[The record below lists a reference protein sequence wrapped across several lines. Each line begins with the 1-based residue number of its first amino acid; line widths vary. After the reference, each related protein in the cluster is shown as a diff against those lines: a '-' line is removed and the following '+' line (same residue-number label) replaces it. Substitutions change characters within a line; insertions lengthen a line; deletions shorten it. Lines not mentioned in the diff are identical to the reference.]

1 MSSTSA
7 PAAATTSG
15 QGSASRLA
23 SPHSTSTNRSSLSP
37 SKRQSTSQA
46 TSMAISPS
54 SGADTE
60 DDFDE
65 ADGEDEEEGEEV
77 DHGGNAGDQLRNETS
92 VKSGYLYKRGEKR
105 KNWKKRWFVLRS
117 SKLCYY
123 KNEKEYQ
130 LLRFIDIEDVHT
142 IASIELKRIEHSF
155 GIVTSTR
162 QYYVRASSK
171 AEKESWI
178 KALNEV
184 KEQIRQRSTL
194 TQELSTEDL
203 DDAAPTPTRAS
214 SRRGAGAGGSLSA
227 SSAPSAASSSSVSTA
242 TAKPITVTIPG
253 QGQYHAPAQP
263 RAIPRAAGG
272 DSFSPLTST
281 SLSNSNSEPEA
292 EMASLRLDASG
303 GAEQFGLSYASQSSA
318 GPSLGSSPQS
328 RGLGM
333 RRSPSP
339 SGDASQGA
347 EGSLGR
353 KSGQKL
359 GDAPNEKDAS
369 ALRQSMEQTT
379 GWTFGGTSDG
389 GNVPGGGTTGAALSS
404 SEEDEDPEDWDE
416 EERADQAMPL
426 PGTSLSPPNAPHGT
440 NASTSSNTT
449 PPASSMPKQPQRS
462 ATADF
467 LKDPNKVIHQGY
479 LMKQSSRRKVWRK
492 RWFVLTSSKLMY
504 ARSHMDAKSHR
515 QIPLSSILDAIEY
528 TSKKQ
533 PILTIPPG
541 PQSPGPHSPSAI
553 SFQLGHGNQDAPE
566 RREASG
572 GAPVGGG
579 SGFSA
584 SSERS
589 THGPAKAAAAPGA
602 TQAGGAIANPSGA
615 PADTATSAT
624 SATHG
629 GGTAPERTASSVVAT
644 AAGMASNMS
653 ANLTGGVG
661 STGSQKRKKEN
672 CFKIITP
679 KRTFVVGAPTEEE
692 EIKWLSALQAL
703 LTRSREAQNPSS
715 VKATSSTSASIS
727 KSQGDK
733 LAGSVANDGDRR

>member
-1 MSSTSA
+1 
-7 PAAATTSG
+7 
-15 QGSASRLA
+15 
-23 SPHSTSTNRSSLSP
+23 
-37 SKRQSTSQA
+37 
-46 TSMAISPS
+46 MAISPS

-194 TQELSTEDL
+194 TQE
-203 DDAAPTPTRAS
+203 
-214 SRRGAGAGGSLSA
+214 
-227 SSAPSAASSSSVSTA
+227 
-242 TAKPITVTIPG
+242 
-253 QGQYHAPAQP
+253 
-263 RAIPRAAGG
+263 
-272 DSFSPLTST
+272 F
-281 SLSNSNSEPEA
+281 NSNSEPEA
-292 EMASLRLDASG
+292 EMASLRLDAPG
-303 GAEQFGLSYASQSSA
+303 GAEQFGLSYTSQSSA

-339 SGDASQGA
+339 SGDVSQGA

-359 GDAPNEKDAS
+359 GDAPNEKGAS

-389 GNVPGGGTTGAALSS
+389 GNAPGGGTAGAALSS

-584 SSERS
+584 
-589 THGPAKAAAAPGA
+589 T
-602 TQAGGAIANPSGA
+602 
-615 PADTATSAT
+615 
-624 SATHG
+624 
-629 GGTAPERTASSVVAT
+629 T

-715 VKATSSTSASIS
+715 VKATNSTSASIS

-733 LAGSVANDGDRR
+733 LAGSVAEDVDRR